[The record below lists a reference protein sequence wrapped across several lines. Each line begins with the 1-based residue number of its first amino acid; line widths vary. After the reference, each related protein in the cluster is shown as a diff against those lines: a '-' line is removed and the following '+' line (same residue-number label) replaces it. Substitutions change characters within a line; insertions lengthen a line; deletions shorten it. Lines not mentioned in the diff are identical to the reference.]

1 MGVPYSEDCCDDVEI
16 AAKVEWSGIFNV
28 PSYITTDWSVDQGD
42 TNIDAN
48 NIPLLSYAPNTL
60 AANGTPGLSNF
71 NFNQTRKQKLDS
83 IENAAQVN
91 VQADWDETDN
101 TSDSYIHSKP
111 TLFSGSYDDLNNKP
125 TLFSG
130 SYNDLDDK
138 PTLFSGSYTDLLNVP
153 TNLATTS
160 DLASKQN
167 TINLQN
173 NAVNFSDTSQVGS
186 LSFGTGANVNKLIYT
201 PATPVITVTTHL
213 APFELCFELELRFLD
228 SFEIC
233 PADGVLFEEFE
244 RIFV

>member
-91 VQADWDETDN
+91 IQADWDEADN

-111 TLFSGSYDDLNNKP
+111 TLFSGSY
-125 TLFSG
+125 
-130 SYNDLDDK
+130 NDLQNK
-138 PTLFSGSYTDLLNVP
+138 P
-153 TNLATTS
+153 TNLATTN

-167 TINLQN
+167 TIILQN
-173 NAVNFSDTSQVGS
+173 NAVNVSDTSQVGS
-186 LSFGTGANVNKLIYT
+186 LSFGTGANANTLIYT
-201 PATPVITVTTHL
+201 PATPVITVTTH
-213 APFELCFELELRFLD
+213 D
-228 SFEIC
+228 QSVVI
-233 PADGVLFEEFE
+233 
-244 RIFV
+244 